1 MAMKKHEEI
10 LREEKKKRECILSWV
25 TPDNGIVI
33 IRKKCKKERNILNLK

>member
-1 MAMKKHEEI
+1 MAMKKHEI
-10 LREEKKKRECILSWV
+10 LREEKKRECILSWV